1 MRWLH
6 GAFKR
11 LIERLSERLLRMP
24 LPHSIVVLV
33 TTGFGLV
40 ALPLAV
46 AVVLAMLYL
55 DELTSRSQALV
66 TRDVQLSRR
75 SEQVVEQLN
84 DMERNARQYLV
95 LEDPALLDL
104 YQDNHGLFNARLEI
118 LERLTPAA
126 FAPDNFVIMRDE
138 AQTVL
143 ELLLSRADASA
154 DNSGSM
160 ITETLT
166 EHLTRLRNL
175 ALALV
180 GFSNRTVD
188 ERLQALLNAANRAE
202 ARLFWLSLGLIPI
215 ALLGGLAFIVLIT
228 HPVRRMRTAIQT
240 LGIGDLTRPVV
251 ITGPRE
257 LHQVGLE
264 LDWLRRRL
272 LDLETQKNRFLR
284 HISHELKTPLAS
296 IREGVELLVD
306 GTVGTLTPA
315 QTEVADIVRGNSIE
329 LQSLIDNLLSFNAWQ
344 QQRLSP
350 RLRVQRLRPLL
361 SELVSR
367 YRLML
372 TTKRLT
378 LHLPATDRIVWAD
391 RQMLLTALDNLLSN
405 AIKFTPEGGDIR
417 IESFREADSI
427 LIDVIDTGPGIAPVD
442 RERVFEPFFSNS
454 TASDTRLRGTGIGL
468 SVARECIEA
477 HHGTIEIVDSD
488 RSGAHFRLRLP
499 AQPD

>member
-66 TRDVQLSRR
+66 ARDVQLSRR
-75 SEQVVEQLN
+75 SEQLVIQLN

-104 YQDNHGLFNARLEI
+104 YRDNHALFNARLDI
-118 LERLTPAA
+118 LERLTPAD
-126 FAPDNFVIMRDE
+126 FTRDNFASMRD
-138 AQTVL
+138 AARAL
-143 ELLLSRADASA
+143 LDLLLSRAEASP
-154 DNSGSM
+154 DD
-160 ITETLT
+160 TEPATTAALT
-166 EHLTRLRNL
+166 EYLTRLRNL
-175 ALALV
+175 ALALAS
-180 GFSNRTVD
+180 FSNRTVD

-202 ARLFWLSLGLIPI
+202 ARLFWLALSLIPV
-215 ALLGGLAFIVLIT
+215 ALLGGMVYVVLIT
-228 HPVRRMRTAIQT
+228 HPVRCIRAAIQT
-240 LGIGDLTRPVV
+240 LGTGDLSRPVV
-251 ITGPRE
+251 IPGPRE

-264 LDWLRRRL
+264 LDWLRHRL

-296 IREGVELLVD
+296 IREGAELLVD

-344 QQRLSP
+344 QQRL
-350 RLRVQRLRPLL
+350 RLRVQRLQPLL
-361 SELVSR
+361 SELASR

-378 LHLPATDRIVWAD
+378 LHLSTIDRIVRVD
-391 RQMLLTALDNLLSN
+391 RQMLITALDNLLSN

-427 LIDVIDTGPGIAPVD
+427 LIDVIDTGPGIAPAD
-442 RERVFEPFFSNS
+442 RERIFEPFVSS
-454 TASDTRLRGTGIGL
+454 SAPTDTRLRGTGIGL

-477 HHGTIEIVDSD
+477 HHGTIEVVDSV
-488 RSGAHFRLRLP
+488 RSGAHFRIRLP